1 MTQPFYPEHPS
12 ADRRSSP
19 ATLPRPALVGMRHPA
34 GYIRD
39 DALADA
45 VNVALLLMQPLL
57 LTGPPGTGKSEL
69 AASIAW
75 ELGLDDPLV
84 FETKSI
90 SQARDLF
97 YVYDTLGRFTARQLG
112 DAKEQLHPARDYLT
126 FSALGEAIVRSR
138 EKLEL
143 ADILP
148 TDYAHPGKRRS
159 VVLIDEIEKAP
170 RDLPND
176 LLNEIERMYFR
187 IPELGNVK
195 IEADPDLR
203 PVVVVTSNSE
213 SSLPDA
219 FLRRCVY
226 YNIPFPDRDT
236 LERIVLSRFASAN
249 ELTPMMAEAVDFLLR
264 LQEPEVALDKRPGT
278 AELLNWLTA
287 LRGFGIKESL
297 PLRGQPG
304 AQRALTTLAKLA
316 TDQERVTEEFE
327 AWLVRGAKA
336 AKAA

>member
-1 MTQPFYPEHPS
+1 
-12 ADRRSSP
+12 
-19 ATLPRPALVGMRHPA
+19 MRHPA

-39 DALADA
+39 DALTDA

-69 AASIAW
+69 AASVAW
-75 ELGLDDPLV
+75 ELGLDEPLV
-84 FETKSI
+84 FETKST

-112 DAKEQLHPARDYLT
+112 ATSEIQQEDRFETLRPARDYLT
-126 FSALGEAIVRSR
+126 FSALGEAIIRSR
-138 EKLEL
+138 EEHDFI
-143 ADILP
+143 DILP
-148 TDYAHPGKRRS
+148 ADYVHPGKRRS

-187 IPELGNVK
+187 VPELGNVK
-195 IEADPDLR
+195 IEADPALR
-203 PVVVVTSNSE
+203 PVVIVTSNSE

-226 YNIPFPDRDT
+226 YNIPFPDRVT
-236 LERIVLSRFASAN
+236 LERIVLSRFAMADPVP
-249 ELTPMMAEAVDFLLR
+249 PMMAEAVDFLLR
-264 LQEPEVALDKRPGT
+264 LQEPEVVLDKRPGK
-278 AELLNWLTA
+278 AELLNWLIA
-287 LRGFGIKESL
+287 LRGLGIVDSL
-297 PLRGQPG
+297 PLRGQPS

-316 TDQERVTEEFE
+316 PDQERVAEEFE
-327 AWLVRGAKA
+327 AWLTTGPETAKLA
-336 AKAA
+336 AE

>member
-1 MTQPFYPEHPS
+1 
-12 ADRRSSP
+12 
-19 ATLPRPALVGMRHPA
+19 MRHPA

-39 DALADA
+39 EALADA

-69 AASIAW
+69 AASVAW
-75 ELGLDDPLV
+75 ELGLDEPLV
-84 FETKSI
+84 FETKST

-112 DAKEQLHPARDYLT
+112 DAPEKVRPARDYLT
-126 FSALGEAIVRSR
+126 LSALGEAIVRSR
-138 EKLEL
+138 EKNEL

-148 TDYAHPGKRRS
+148 TDYAHPGKQRS

-195 IEADPDLR
+195 VDADPDLR

-226 YNIPFPDRDT
+226 YNIPFPDRTT
-236 LERIVLSRFASAN
+236 LERIVLSRFAVADGVP
-249 ELTPMMAEAVDFLLR
+249 PMMAEAVDFLLR
-264 LQEPEVALDKRPGT
+264 LQGPEVVLDKRPGT

-287 LRGFGIKESL
+287 LRGLGITETL
-297 PLRGQPG
+297 PLRSQPS
-304 AQRALTTLAKLA
+304 ARRALTTLAKLA
-316 TDQERVTEEFE
+316 ADQERVAEEFE
-327 AWLVRGAKA
+327 AWLAAGADA
-336 AKAA
+336 ARAAAS

>member
-1 MTQPFYPEHPS
+1 
-12 ADRRSSP
+12 
-19 ATLPRPALVGMRHPA
+19 MRHPA

-39 DALADA
+39 EALADA

-69 AASIAW
+69 AASVAW
-75 ELGLDDPLV
+75 ELGLDEPLV
-84 FETKSI
+84 FETKST

-112 DAKEQLHPARDYLT
+112 AASEDQEGHRSETLRAARDYLT
-126 FSALGEAIVRSR
+126 FNALGEAIIRSR
-138 EKLEL
+138 EKQHLP
-143 ADILP
+143 DILP
-148 TDYAHPGKRRS
+148 TDYVHPGKRRS

-187 IPELGNVK
+187 IPELGNIKV
-195 IEADPDLR
+195 EADPELR

-226 YNIPFPDRDT
+226 YNIPFPNRET
-236 LERIVLSRFASAN
+236 LERIVLSRFAMDDA
-249 ELTPMMAEAVDFLLR
+249 LPPMMGEAVDFLLR
-264 LQEPEVALDKRPGT
+264 LQDPEVALDKRPGT
-278 AELLNWLTA
+278 AELLNWLIA
-287 LRGFGIKESL
+287 LRGLGIVDSL
-297 PLRGQPG
+297 PMRGQPG
-304 AQRALTTLAKLA
+304 AQRALTTLAKLVP
-316 TDQERVTEEFE
+316 DQERVAEEFE
-327 AWLVRGAKA
+327 AWLTGGADAVKVA
-336 AKAA
+336 A